1 MSIVVELVLLAS
13 RTRYGRRVNQWSLR
27 VFGKEVARL
36 SRRDLSAEAAMLAR
50 RAALRDMKE
59 SVQLI
64 QAFVVME
71 AKGMFEA
78 LADSFPRLFTHLDKG
93 ALADMVRMVMQ
104 RGEKSFESLRGI
116 LVEALARKLPATE
129 SLRAAMETVRK
140 QANKAFKEKWG
151 PVRIV
156 SGVRDRRGKE
166 FGDLL
171 VLCEHPDGRVWI
183 MAVIESKSFSNVADL
198 STHGDKKVGQHLWD
212 FVRAKT
218 SGLHIEGRSF
228 APEKI
233 MMEPVPH
240 AAWGGPA
247 FVTEKSAAQRLKE
260 MSGGYYTQFIGFAPQ
275 ELSSSKML
283 NLAEQAIQLEY
294 WPWPFDVSEF
304 NRFQKELT
312 RLVERALP

>member
-1 MSIVVELVLLAS
+1 MSIAVELVLRAS
-13 RTRYGRRVNQWSLR
+13 RTRYGRRVNEWSLR
-27 VFGKEVARL
+27 VFGKEIARL
-36 SRRDLSAEAAMLAR
+36 SRRDLSREAALLAR

-71 AKGMFEA
+71 AQGMFDV
-78 LADSFPRLFTHLDKG
+78 LTRGFPNLFRHLDKG

-129 SLRAAMETVRK
+129 SLRSAMDLVRK
-140 QANKAFKEKWG
+140 QANTAFKEKWG

-156 SGVRDRRGKE
+156 SSVRDRRGKE
-166 FGDLL
+166 LGDLL

-198 STHGDKKVGQHLWD
+198 ATQGDKKVGQHLWD
-212 FVRAKT
+212 YVRAKT
-218 SGLHIEGRSF
+218 SGLHIEGRSY

-247 FVTEKSAAQRLKE
+247 FVTEKSAAQRVKE
-260 MSGGYYTQFIGFAPQ
+260 MAGGYYTQFIGFAPQ
-275 ELSSSKML
+275 ELSSGKML

-294 WPWPFDVSEF
+294 WPWPFDLNEF
-304 NRFQKELT
+304 NQFQKELT
-312 RLVERALP
+312 RMVKRAVP